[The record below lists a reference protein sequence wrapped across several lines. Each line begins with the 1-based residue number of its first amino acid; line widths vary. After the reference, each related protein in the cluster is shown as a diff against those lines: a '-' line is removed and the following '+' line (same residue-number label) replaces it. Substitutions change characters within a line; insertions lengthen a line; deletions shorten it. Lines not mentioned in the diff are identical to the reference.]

1 MLGPVGVDWTT
12 RERPPSLVHAG
23 VVGEAVVAPEILC
36 SGTVLGQAVS
46 ARAEVELL
54 WLLRQNEDELEAHLV
69 DVASVAFDGNDGGF
83 EDPFGFGGD
92 FDLA

>member
-1 MLGPVGVDWTT
+1 M
-12 RERPPSLVHAG
+12 
-23 VVGEAVVAPEILC
+23 APEILC

-46 ARAEVELL
+46 ARAEADLL
-54 WLLRQNEDELEAHLV
+54 RLLRQHEDELEAHLA
-69 DVASVAFDGNDGGF
+69 DVASVAFDGDDVGF